1 MLRTAIFNDGEN
13 FRHNICGLFAG
24 PSGAPFDPARDLFD
38 RRNYLPRADWEGF
51 FGHLVKE
58 SQIQEIPTYMTR
70 AYWYVTGAVD
80 AWPWKFPKV
89 VENPSA
95 SNTAEIAEW
104 HRKNLGHI
112 QELVEFDRTK
122 NSNPI
127 GLSAQL
133 EGMPNI
139 LGELRRRKLAIEN
152 RFRGFATVQ
161 NKIALAHDRIEFRR
175 SGGIRYN
182 LFTDGLGQEKTT
194 DVNLAV
200 DMMRLKDIYDIAVI
214 VSGDQD
220 FVPVAAAVKDLGKR
234 VVNVSFKTKSGKL
247 LPTGAWRLNVAVDQS
262 IVVDYDTFRRF
273 MFPDIQQLS
282 GR

>member
-1 MLRTAIFNDGEN
+1 MTGKTSDTISAAYSRARLALRSIRPAICLIEEN
-13 FRHNICGLFAG
+13 
-24 PSGAPFDPARDLFD
+24 
-38 RRNYLPRADWEGF
+38 LPRADWEF

-95 SNTAEIAEW
+95 SNTAEMAEW

-161 NKIALAHDRIEFRR
+161 NKIALAHDPLNSAAQAAFATTF
-175 SGGIRYN
+175 S
-182 LFTDGLGQEKTT
+182 DGLGQEKTT

-200 DMMRLKDIYDIAVI
+200 GCD
-214 VSGDQD
+214 
-220 FVPVAAAVKDLGKR
+220 
-234 VVNVSFKTKSGKL
+234 
-247 LPTGAWRLNVAVDQS
+247 
-262 IVVDYDTFRRF
+262 
-273 MFPDIQQLS
+273 
-282 GR
+282 